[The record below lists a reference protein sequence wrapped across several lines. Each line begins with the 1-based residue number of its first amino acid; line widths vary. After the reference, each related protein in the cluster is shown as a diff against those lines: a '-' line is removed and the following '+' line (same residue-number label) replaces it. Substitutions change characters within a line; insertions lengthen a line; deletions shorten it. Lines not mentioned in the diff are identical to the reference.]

1 MSAVTFLVL
10 PNVFLKANNGLQNP
24 TSNYLSLNMLRTI
37 DVMKN
42 IAHEYSSFSL
52 GVSIFLPS
60 FIMKLGFKT
69 TIYYYYNIHTFFSK
83 HHKNSP
89 IKWPPLSKNAPYMMP
104 PPYIHSLCHKQEIKK
119 KLNVITNRFLP
130 HSGGTE
136 TKVKEI
142 VSDIPHNGE
151 LKEQRVSNN
160 EQRTF
165 CGQL

>member
-69 TIYYYYNIHTFFSK
+69 TIYYYYNIHTHFFFETPQEFP
-83 HHKNSP
+83 HQMA
-89 IKWPPLSKNAPYMMP
+89 PLSKIAPYMMP

-119 KLNVITNRFLP
+119 KNKR
-130 HSGGTE
+130 HH
-136 TKVKEI
+136 K
-142 VSDIPHNGE
+142 
-151 LKEQRVSNN
+151 
-160 EQRTF
+160 
-165 CGQL
+165 

>member
-69 TIYYYYNIHTFFSK
+69 TIYYYYNIHTFFETPQEFPPS
-83 HHKNSP
+83 NG
-89 IKWPPLSKNAPYMMP
+89 PLSQKLP
-104 PPYIHSLCHKQEIKK
+104 PIWCLPHIYTLYATNK
-119 KLNVITNRFLP
+119 KLKKN
-130 HSGGTE
+130 
-136 TKVKEI
+136 
-142 VSDIPHNGE
+142 
-151 LKEQRVSNN
+151 
-160 EQRTF
+160 
-165 CGQL
+165 

>member
-69 TIYYYYNIHTFFSK
+69 TIYYYYNIHTFFR
-83 HHKNSP
+83 NTTRIPP
-89 IKWPPLSKNAPYMMP
+89 IKWPTLSKIAPYMMP
-104 PPYIHSLCHKQEIKK
+104 PPYLHSLCHKQEIKK
-119 KLNVITNRFLP
+119 KLNVITNRFLR
-130 HSGGTE
+130 H
-136 TKVKEI
+136 VI
-142 VSDIPHNGE
+142 FIPTYP
-151 LKEQRVSNN
+151 LY
-160 EQRTF
+160 F
-165 CGQL
+165 GQVL